1 MDVLYDPAEHPTHT
15 RFAALKQ
22 SVNWKKPAL
31 HVWHARQRVPPT
43 MFWYW
48 PDGQSSQRNCRVEA
62 TNLPGTQFTHT
73 PALVVVHEP
82 LAQTCPGVQVEQ
94 SKHVAAPLCG

>member
-1 MDVLYDPAEHPTHT
+1 
-15 RFAALKQ
+15 
-22 SVNWKKPAL
+22 
-31 HVWHARQRVPPT
+31 